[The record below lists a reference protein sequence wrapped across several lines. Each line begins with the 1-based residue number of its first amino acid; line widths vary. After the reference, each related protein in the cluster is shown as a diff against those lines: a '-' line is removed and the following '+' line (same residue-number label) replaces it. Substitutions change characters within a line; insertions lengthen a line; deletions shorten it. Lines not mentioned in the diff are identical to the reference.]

1 MAKRNEAVIS
11 SLKGIVEGIR
21 GRKNDKGEVDVH
33 PNERNATVK
42 IETAVRLLEEVDKE
56 PAAPAEAGTPNLP
69 APAKAAA
76 K

>member
-1 MAKRNEAVIS
+1 MARNTATIS
-11 SLKGIVEGIR
+11 SLNGIVKSIR
-21 GRKNDKGEVDVH
+21 DRKNDKGEADVL
-33 PNERNATVK
+33 PNERNAAVK
-42 IETAVRLLEEVDKE
+42 LETAVRLLEEVDKE